1 MATNDLTHL
10 NTLFDGL
17 VNNLA
22 PAGRRKLASDISR
35 KLRASQAARI
45 KQNLAPDGT
54 PHEPR
59 KPKARQRI
67 GGIKRRLMFQKLIR
81 TQWLKSNSSPDA
93 AIISFRGFA
102 NQVAR
107 EHHYG
112 LRSRIGP
119 NQSVQMPERELLGL
133 TEAELQHIEETIIH
147 HLALSPA

>member
-17 VNNLA
+17 IHSLE
-22 PAGRRKLASDISR
+22 PAGRRKLASDLAR
-35 KLRASQAARI
+35 KIRASQAARI
-45 KQNLAPDGT
+45 KQNIAPDGT
-54 PHEPR
+54 RHEPR

-67 GGIKRRLMFQKLIR
+67 GSIKRRLMFQKLIR
-81 TQWLKSNSSPDA
+81 AQWLKSSSSPDA
-93 AIISFRGFA
+93 ATISFRGFA
-102 NQVAR
+102 NQIAR
-107 EHHYG
+107 VHHYG
-112 LRSRIGP
+112 LRSSIGP